1 MKRAGIGHRDKQ
13 QDGTHGQEELARRP
27 EHEAT
32 DPDQRDDN
40 ARRVQKQ
47 LTLNTCRPFAAV
59 PVSMVRRTAP
69 RDAAQAV
76 LWRS

>member
-13 QDGTHGQEELARRP
+13 QDGTHGQEELARLP

-40 ARRVQKQ
+40 ARRVQK
-47 LTLNTCRPFAAV
+47 
-59 PVSMVRRTAP
+59 
-69 RDAAQAV
+69 
-76 LWRS
+76 